1 MDLEVLEPPREDLA
15 TAVMV
20 KRGLTGLGLEPP
32 VGERRDISMVLDSVG
47 AISIPLGVD
56 LVVRGLVV
64 VLDEP
69 HRVDGTRSVPTG
81 VGSW

>member
-1 MDLEVLEPPREDLA
+1 MLEPPREDLA

-20 KRGLTGLGLEPP
+20 KWRLTGLGLEPL

-56 LVVRGLVV
+56 LVVRDLVV
-64 VLDEP
+64 ELDEP
-69 HRVDGTRSVPTG
+69 HRVQRARGVPSW
-81 VGSW
+81 VGSG

>member
-1 MDLEVLEPPREDLA
+1 MLEPPREDLA

-20 KRGLTGLGLEPP
+20 KWRLTGLGLEPL

-47 AISIPLGVD
+47 AVGVPLGVD
-56 LVVRGLVV
+56 LVVAGLVV

-69 HRVDGTRSVPTG
+69 QRVEWTRGVPSG
-81 VGSW
+81 VGSR